1 MKRPNIKDNNYG
13 HGDHA
18 LMWYSDAQD
27 QYIDYL
33 ESKLKT
39 DLLNRVSGIDRSE
52 LIAAWRDK
60 SGDIFHEN
68 RMKTG
73 ELKLNDEND
82 CFEVMMRILENYR

>member
-33 ESKLKT
+33 ESKLKS
-39 DLLNRVSGIDRSE
+39 DLLHNVSCCPKCYNPYFHLHKDDS
-52 LIAAWRDK
+52 K
-60 SGDIFHEN
+60 SCE
-68 RMKTG
+68 
-73 ELKLNDEND
+73 D
-82 CFEVMMRILENYR
+82 CGHKWG